1 MILTRNA
8 RKFETLKHKRISLR
22 NSFGNTHY
30 HREKEMDPID
40 DSNPF
45 FLYSHLSL
53 FSIFSLSES
62 IHFFLFFL
70 FLTPSL
76 SLPKYLFPFYFI
88 FFFFSYSVLL
98 FSCAHLLSLPF
109 YSLIRCLVLSTQF
122 KHWHSF
128 SPPTPLIISKRR
140 IIFLI
145 YAYTHLFSL
154 LLLEWMTRS
163 KYKAAHK
170 PRVWMSWQEC
180 QMP

>member
-1 MILTRNA
+1 MMILSHNA

-76 SLPKYLFPFYFI
+76 SPPNYLFPFYFI
-88 FFFFSYSVLL
+88 FPFLLLFYPLVFMCSSFISAILFSYTLSCPLHSVQALALL
-98 FSCAHLLSLPF
+98 
-109 YSLIRCLVLSTQF
+109 
-122 KHWHSF
+122 
-128 SPPTPLIISKRR
+128 
-140 IIFLI
+140 
-145 YAYTHLFSL
+145 
-154 LLLEWMTRS
+154 
-163 KYKAAHK
+163 
-170 PRVWMSWQEC
+170 
-180 QMP
+180 